1 MILPIVQPLYFNIT
15 SFNDTESASLI
26 GYAGIAKTE
35 NGTLVLNPLINNGVG
50 RAIYGK
56 PLRLKNSSNGHVTD
70 FSTWFSFTIDVSTRT
85 NYGDGFAFFVAPL
98 AYQIPPNSEF
108 LSWCP
113 IHDAKLAMTGGL
125 IPFRCFLQ
133 SGTNYFR
140 ETQS

>member
-98 AYQIPPNSEF
+98 AYQIPPNSGGGSLGQCDDSKPQNNIIAVEF
-108 LSWCP
+108 DTFVNNFDPTMQC
-113 IHDAKLAMTGGL
+113 
-125 IPFRCFLQ
+125 
-133 SGTNYFR
+133 
-140 ETQS
+140 